1 MNTESQPIDQA
12 SNSAQPPRLPHPLRI
27 TEQSWPEG
35 TVPVVSIWCI
45 TYQHVN
51 LIRDAIEGFLM
62 QETTFPVEILIHDDA
77 STDGTADIVR
87 EYQAKHPQLIRT
99 VLQTENQYS
108 KGIKPRQFLDPL
120 VRGEFI
126 ALCDGDDYWISP
138 HKLQKQVR
146 ILEQD
151 PTVALVFH
159 NAWTKHEE
167 SRRDYFLNQGI
178 DKSRFTLD
186 EIVERDWFMATASI
200 VFRRNPPLPPE
211 ITRYSMVGDMLIQ
224 LAACRTGE
232 AVYLDEVSSVY
243 RRHEGGVSEELWK
256 GGDFHYEKFR
266 PNNIWM
272 YWLLRERV
280 FSVSCHEAVERRIRN
295 IVDKI
300 LGYAVLR
307 KGMSRN
313 HTLLRNYLFK
323 VVCDNKPE
331 CVREEAVRR
340 DGSLWLIMESQFRA
354 FWKKHRKRQIQNFVR
369 KVTNAIER

>member
-1 MNTESQPIDQA
+1 MPNFT
-12 SNSAQPPRLPHPLRI
+12 
-27 TEQSWPEG
+27 
-35 TVPVVSIWCI
+35 
-45 TYQHVN
+45 
-51 LIRDAIEGFLM
+51 
-62 QETTFPVEILIHDDA
+62 
-77 STDGTADIVR
+77 
-87 EYQAKHPQLIRT
+87 RT
-99 VLQTENQYS
+99 LLACTGQY
-108 KGIKPRQFLDPL
+108 
-120 VRGEFI
+120 I
-126 ALCDGDDYWISP
+126 AVCEGDDYWISP
-138 HKLQKQVR
+138 HKLQKQAR

-178 DKSRFTLD
+178 DKSRFSLD

-211 ITRYSMVGDMLIQ
+211 ITRYSIVGDMLIQ
-224 LAACRTGE
+224 LAACRTGD

-256 GGDFHYEKFR
+256 CGDSHYEKFR

-307 KGMSRN
+307 KGMSRDYRA
-313 HTLLRNYLFK
+313 LEKYLWQ
-323 VVCDNKPE
+323 V
-331 CVREEAVRR
+331 VRENRPEFLGDDVVKK
-340 DGSLWLIMESQFRA
+340 DGPLWCVMDSQLRA
-354 FWKKHRKRQIQNFVR
+354 FWKQHRRRQVRNAVTRFVGGL
-369 KVTNAIER
+369 VPEA

>member
-1 MNTESQPIDQA
+1 M
-12 SNSAQPPRLPHPLRI
+12 
-27 TEQSWPEG
+27 
-35 TVPVVSIWCI
+35 VSVFCI
-45 TYQHVN
+45 TYNHQKF
-51 LIRDAIEGFLM
+51 IREAIEGFLM
-62 QETTFPVEILIHDDA
+62 QETTFSVEIFVHDDA
-77 STDGTADIVR
+77 STDGTAQILK
-87 EYQAKHPQLIRT
+87 EYAEKYPQLFKT
-99 VLQTENQYS
+99 VLQTENQYL
-108 KGIKPRQFLDPL
+108 KTKFAFFFEYLAKQ
-120 VRGEFI
+120 RGEFI
-126 ALCDGDDYWISP
+126 ALCEGDDYWTSP
-138 HKLQKQVR
+138 SKLEEQVG
-146 ILEQD
+146 ILNAD
-151 PTVALVFH
+151 PTVSLVFH
-159 NAWTKHEE
+159 NCWMMHQE
-167 SRRDYFLNQGI
+167 SRRDWFLNHRI
-178 DKSRFTLD
+178 EKERFTLED
-186 EIVERDWFMATASI
+186 VIEREWFMATASI

-211 ITRYSMVGDMLIQ
+211 IIRYSIVGDMLIQ
-224 LAACRTGE
+224 LAACRTGD

-272 YWLLRERV
+272 YWLLRESV

-313 HTLLRNYLFK
+313 HTLLRSYLFK
-323 VVCDNKPE
+323 VVCDNTPE

-340 DGSLWLIMESQFRA
+340 DGSLWFIMESQFRA